1 MGIIGI
7 TICSVMGII
16 VIVALADRFL
26 DGNEGL
32 STKGWVI
39 LLSIFIFSAVLI
51 WYDCTSPIKVTK
63 DIIITNKPEQY
74 GIKIISKDTLF
85 TIQCIEK
92 VSTRPLTN
100 LSDSKTYILIK

>member
-7 TICSVMGII
+7 IICIVIGII
-16 VIVALADRFL
+16 IIVALADRFL
-26 DGNEGL
+26 DGNKGL
-32 STKGWVI
+32 STKGWII
-39 LLSIFIFSAVLI
+39 LLSVFILGVALI

-63 DIIITNKPEQY
+63 DIIITTKPEQY

-92 VSTRPLTN
+92 VSTRPLT
-100 LSDSKTYILIK
+100 SFGDDKTYILIK